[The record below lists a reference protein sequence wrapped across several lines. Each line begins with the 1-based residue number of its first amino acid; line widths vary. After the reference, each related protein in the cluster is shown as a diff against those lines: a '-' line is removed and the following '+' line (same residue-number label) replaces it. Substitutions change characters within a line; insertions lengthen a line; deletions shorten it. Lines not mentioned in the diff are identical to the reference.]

1 MDWKIDQSE
10 LYTELEPVIR
20 GMGYSLV
27 ELSRQA
33 TKGRL
38 QIRAVIYHYNGIGL
52 ADCELVHK
60 TILPRLELLE
70 ESEDIYLEVTSP
82 GVTRK
87 IKNGTEFAVFIDRPV
102 RILLQDA
109 DDWLNGTILGANENE
124 VQLRTE
130 QGEIAITLSDIKKA
144 KLAFSQEDKKTK

>member
-10 LYTELEPVIR
+10 LYSELEPVIR

-38 QIRAVIYHYNGIGL
+38 QIRVVIYHYNGIGL
-52 ADCELVHK
+52 SDCELVHK
-60 TILPRLELLE
+60 TILPRIELIE

-87 IKNGTEFAVFIDRPV
+87 IKNGTEFTVFIDRPAK
-102 RILLQDA
+102 ILLHDA
-109 DDWLNGTILGANENE
+109 DDWIKGKILGADDKM
-124 VQLRTE
+124 VQLHTE
-130 QGEIAITLSDIKKA
+130 NGEIAISLSDIKKA

>member
-1 MDWKIDQSE
+1 MEWKIEQSE
-10 LYTELEPVIR
+10 LYEELEPVIR
-20 GMGYSLV
+20 GMGYSVV

-38 QIRAVIYHYNGIGL
+38 QIRVVIYHYNGIGL
-52 ADCELVHK
+52 SDCELVHK
-60 TILPRLELLE
+60 TVLPRIELLE

-87 IKNGTEFAVFIDRPV
+87 IKNGTEFAVFIDRPA
-102 RILLQDA
+102 RILLHEA
-109 DDWLNGTILGANENE
+109 DDWLHGVILGANQDE
-124 VQLRTE
+124 VQLQTE

>member
-1 MDWKIDQSE
+1 MEWKIEQSE
-10 LYTELEPVIR
+10 LYEELEPVIR
-20 GMGYSLV
+20 GMGYSVV

-38 QIRAVIYHYNGIGL
+38 QIRVVIYHYNGIGL
-52 ADCELVHK
+52 SDCELVHK
-60 TILPRLELLE
+60 TVLPRIELLE

-87 IKNGTEFAVFIDRPV
+87 IKNGTEFAVFIDRPA
-102 RILLQDA
+102 RILLHEA
-109 DDWLNGTILGANENE
+109 DDWLHGVILGANQDE
-124 VQLRTE
+124 VQLQTE

-144 KLAFSQEDKKTK
+144 KLAFSQEDKKIK